1 MGPKY
6 QGLIDGVPKAMIFN
20 IGYLID
26 SFFTLRKIIIENRNE
41 DSFIIHSHESALL
54 AIILLPI
61 KLLYKS
67 PIVITQHGIGWY
79 GYLKLHS
86 ERKSINI
93 VFTPFLFF
101 LEKLFF
107 QLADKIIVVD
117 ETLKE
122 VFYKDFKTKI
132 EVIYNPIDY
141 RIFRPSEYLRRYVRK
156 QLGVKDDEF
165 LLLYIGRLSEE
176 KGIKEI
182 MEAFDQIVKKV
193 RKIKLLIVGNGPLLR
208 MIEIYK
214 KKNKGRIIHIKQSDE
229 PERFYN
235 ASDALIFFSKFEE
248 RSRVVPEAL
257 GCGNIVLS
265 TPTNEILR
273 IKSQHPDFPIF
284 LYEPNI
290 ESIVNVIL
298 FAYKRFKLKN
308 KRRRQFIIKEQDARE
323 VLEKVFYIYKTILE

>member
-1 MGPKY
+1 
-6 QGLIDGVPKAMIFN
+6 
-20 IGYLID
+20 
-26 SFFTLRKIIIENRNE
+26 
-41 DSFIIHSHESALL
+41 
-54 AIILLPI
+54 
-61 KLLYKS
+61 
-67 PIVITQHGIGWY
+67 
-79 GYLKLHS
+79 
-86 ERKSINI
+86 
-93 VFTPFLFF
+93 
-101 LEKLFF
+101 
-107 QLADKIIVVD
+107 LADKIIVVD